1 MERIKS
7 EIIAEGFQIREI
19 KHIGHHLYDHVLN
32 TMFKIG
38 KIRLKKEIIDY
49 VMIRAAPASS

>member
-1 MERIKS
+1 MN
-7 EIIAEGFQIREI
+7 
-19 KHIGHHLYDHVLN
+19 HVLN